1 MLPVNI
7 AIYVISLI
15 ILFSILL
22 RFKDPLYAV
31 IISTFFFGILAY
43 LGDPSLLIT
52 DIYRGILGFQSIR
65 VYILIFLA
73 FYLAQ
78 LLKDVRILDNLTKG
92 FSSINTRLAAIFI
105 PSVIGLIPL
114 PGGALVSAIS
124 VKDLYF
130 KVLKIRKD
138 FATYINFW
146 FRHIWVPSWP
156 LFQSIILT
164 AAILNIGIYNVIETT
179 FLGTIAVLTLTP
191 IVAYFLPKV
200 DSGEKDYI
208 SLLKGIWI
216 FILIALLVITVKL
229 PLEYVLLIS
238 IILISATYKTTL
250 NIHRNALEFA
260 FKPKIFGII
269 AFSFVF
275 KEFIL
280 TSGADKKFLTIISYY
295 NINPYI
301 VTFLLP
307 FIMGLASSSEYIFVI
322 TSFPILYKFI
332 IVNGVLQRMMLLVG
346 YIAGWLGALLS
357 PLHLC
362 LILTA
367 DYYETHLSSAYKYL
381 IPSFLYTL
389 IFVYSLGAFLF
400 PI

>member
-1 MLPVNI
+1 MFLSVVTVYI
-7 AIYVISLI
+7 LSLI
-15 ILFSILL
+15 VLFFILFK
-22 RFKDPLYAV
+22 FKDPLYAV
-31 IISTFFFGILAY
+31 IVSTFFFGVIAY
-43 LGDPSLLIT
+43 FGKGNLFMT
-52 DIYRGILGFQSIR
+52 DVYKGIFGPQSIR

-78 LLKDVRILDNLTKG
+78 LLKDVKILDNLTKG
-92 FSSINTRLAAIFI
+92 FSSISTRLAAIFI
-105 PSVIGLIPL
+105 PSAIGLIPL

-130 KVLKIRKD
+130 KVLRIKKD
-138 FATYINFW
+138 FATYVNFW

-164 AAILNIGIYNVIETT
+164 AAILNIGIYTVVGTT
-179 FLGTIAVLTLTP
+179 FLGTVAVLTLVP
-191 IVAYFLPKV
+191 LVLYFLPKV
-200 DSGEKDYI
+200 DGGEKDYL
-208 SLLKGIWI
+208 SLFKGIWI
-216 FILIALLVITVKL
+216 FLLIAALVIMVKL
-229 PLEYVLLIS
+229 PLEYVLLAS
-238 IILISATYKTTL
+238 IILVSLIYRVGL
-250 NIHRNALEFA
+250 DLHRKAFGFA

-280 TSGADKKFLTIISYY
+280 TSGADKEFLELVSQY
-295 NINPYI
+295 NINPYMI
-301 VTFLLP
+301 TFLLP

-367 DYYETHLSSAYKYL
+367 DYYETPLSSAYKYL

-389 IFVYSLGAFLF
+389 TVVYSLGAFLYLL
-400 PI
+400 

>member
-1 MLPVNI
+1 MLLSVVATYI
-7 AIYVISLI
+7 ISLI

-31 IISTFFFGILAY
+31 IISTFFFGILVY
-43 LGDPSLLIT
+43 LGDFSLLIT
-52 DIYRGILGFQSIR
+52 DMYRGILGFQSIR

-78 LLKDVRILDNLTKG
+78 LLKDVEILDNLTKG
-92 FSSINTRLAAIFI
+92 FSSISTRLAAIFI
-105 PSVIGLIPL
+105 PSAIGLIPL

-164 AAILNIGIYNVIETT
+164 AAILNIGIYDVIETT

-200 DSGEKDYI
+200 DSGEKDYM

-216 FILIALLVITVKL
+216 FILIALLVIIVKL

-250 NIHRNALEFA
+250 NIHRNA
-260 FKPKIFGII
+260 
-269 AFSFVF
+269 
-275 KEFIL
+275 
-280 TSGADKKFLTIISYY
+280 
-295 NINPYI
+295 
-301 VTFLLP
+301 
-307 FIMGLASSSEYIFVI
+307 
-322 TSFPILYKFI
+322 
-332 IVNGVLQRMMLLVG
+332 
-346 YIAGWLGALLS
+346 
-357 PLHLC
+357 
-362 LILTA
+362 
-367 DYYETHLSSAYKYL
+367 
-381 IPSFLYTL
+381 
-389 IFVYSLGAFLF
+389 
-400 PI
+400 